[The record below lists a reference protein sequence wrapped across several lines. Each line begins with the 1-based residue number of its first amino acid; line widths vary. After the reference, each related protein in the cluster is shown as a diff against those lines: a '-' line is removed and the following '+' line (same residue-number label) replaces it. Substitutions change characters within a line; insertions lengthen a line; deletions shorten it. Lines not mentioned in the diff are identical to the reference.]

1 MAHANQISESG
12 TKILVGTGSEVSR
25 RLHRSSAR
33 RALAVTL
40 ADDEESAVLEDVV
53 RKVAEFLPHIVRQRH
68 NEALEKIVGALLPEI
83 AIPDAALA
91 QARMLVDAK
100 STILRSGDF
109 LPAGEIAKLAGYSDK
124 NPSAQPNKWKKDG
137 TIFAIQHKGV
147 DYFPL
152 YALDPDENY
161 RPYKAVAKVLHVFGD
176 AKTGWGVAF
185 WFAGLNSF
193 LDDRRPQD
201 LLAIDPNIVIAAA
214 KDEVEGVQHG

>member
-12 TKILVGTGSEVSR
+12 TKILVGTGREVSR
-25 RLHRSSAR
+25 RLHRSSAY

-40 ADDEESAVLEDVV
+40 TDDAESAVLEDVF
-53 RKVAEFLPHIVRQRH
+53 RKVAEFLPHIVRQRQK
-68 NEALEKIVGALLPEI
+68 ESLEKIVGALLPEI
-83 AIPDAALA
+83 VIPNAALI
-91 QARMLVDAK
+91 QARMMMDAK
-100 STILRSGDF
+100 SKILQGGDF
-109 LPAGEIAKLAGYSDK
+109 VSAIEIAKLAGYSEK

-152 YALDPDENY
+152 YALDPVENY
-161 RPYKAVAKVLHVFGD
+161 RPYKAVAEVLRVFGD
-176 AKTGWGVAF
+176 TKTGWGAAF

-201 LLAIDPNIVIAAA
+201 LLASDSDLVIAAA